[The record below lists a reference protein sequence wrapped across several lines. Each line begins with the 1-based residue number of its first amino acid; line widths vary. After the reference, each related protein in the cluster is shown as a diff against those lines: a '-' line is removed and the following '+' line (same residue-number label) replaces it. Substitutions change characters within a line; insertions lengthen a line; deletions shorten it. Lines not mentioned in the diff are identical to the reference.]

1 MSVGTQTT
9 SIKEKSLKFEREHY
23 LELLIRI
30 RHLNQHIFF
39 SENDVTLL
47 RSWIVYHL
55 DTVLD
60 RVPPGFW
67 RDALCMNNIRVKC
80 ACKVRHR
87 DTLEILFKNKW
98 IFCILLIVV
107 FYILYSNQCATM
119 CSSCIWKSVQPQCF
133 DRKATNRNFLQ
144 PVYIPQRQ

>member
-60 RVPPGFW
+60 RVPSGFR
-67 RDALCMNNIRVKC
+67 RDALCMNNTRVKC
-80 ACKVRHR
+80 ACK
-87 DTLEILFKNKW
+87 I
-98 IFCILLIVV
+98 
-107 FYILYSNQCATM
+107 
-119 CSSCIWKSVQPQCF
+119 
-133 DRKATNRNFLQ
+133 KAAGYLRNSFQ
-144 PVYIPQRQ
+144 K